1 MCGGVL
7 TWYNNKMKQTDFERV
22 MASIDKADRSV
33 VITDIPEG
41 KELQWHSSGPH
52 MIYNHA
58 GKHIETR
65 GVKRG

>member
-1 MCGGVL
+1 
-7 TWYNNKMKQTDFERV
+7 MKQTDLQRV

-41 KELQWHSSGPH
+41 KELQWHEQSPRMVYDHS
-52 MIYNHA
+52 

-65 GVKRG
+65 AKAG